1 MDKKSDEYLKYLAYL
16 KSSLWISIKLDLI
29 QMRGC
34 KCELCEDVRT
44 INILNIHHI
53 TYKNL
58 YNEFTEDLI
67 ILCPKCH
74 MYQHGLLKVKKIKII
89 KKLQKVKR
97 KIVVKKKNKYNLTTR
112 DKELQKRYDK
122 LKN

>member
-1 MDKKSDEYLKYLAYL
+1 
-16 KSSLWISIKLDLI
+16 
-29 QMRGC
+29 
-34 KCELCEDVRT
+34 
-44 INILNIHHI
+44 
-53 TYKNL
+53 
-58 YNEFTEDLI
+58 
-67 ILCPKCH
+67 

-97 KIVVKKKNKYNLTTR
+97 KVVIKKKNKYNLTTR